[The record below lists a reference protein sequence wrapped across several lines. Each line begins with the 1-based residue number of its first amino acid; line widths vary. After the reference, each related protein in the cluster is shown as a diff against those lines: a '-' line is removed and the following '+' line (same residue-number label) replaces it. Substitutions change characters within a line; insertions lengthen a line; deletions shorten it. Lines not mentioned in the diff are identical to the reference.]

1 MTSKKAMLSIE
12 ARWLWRGLACLL
24 LLSAGGCGFGPP
36 PLDQPKR
43 FPTPYPAI
51 KTWAV
56 VPLRNETGTTQA
68 DGTAMADRLT
78 QQLQQVEGIRVLPV
92 NRVLEAMT
100 ATEITALDSTAK
112 VYRLME
118 VLGVDGLLIGTLS
131 AWDPYEPPKIGLT
144 VQLYSREVSDPAAPD
159 PRKLTRAA
167 TDDWLPGIR
176 ESRQP
181 IATVSQ
187 HFDAADGDTLRYL
200 QHYAHGRV
208 PPDSPAGWRRYLL
221 SMDLYAEFV
230 SHEVMRRLFAAE
242 WKRLTVEVDQAETA
256 PPAPDTDTGTPAST
270 Q

>member
-1 MTSKKAMLSIE
+1 
-12 ARWLWRGLACLL
+12 LWRGVTCLL
-24 LLSAGGCGFGPP
+24 LVTAGGCGFPP
-36 PLDQPKR
+36 RPLDQPR
-43 FPTPYPAI
+43 QFPTPYPAI

-56 VPLRNETGTTQA
+56 APLRNETGTTQA

-78 QQLQQVEGIRVLPV
+78 QQLQQVAGIRVLPV
-92 NRVLEAMT
+92 NRVLEAM
-100 ATEITALDSTAK
+100 AAIEINAIDSTAK

-118 VLGVDGLLIGTLS
+118 VLGVDGLLVGTLS

-144 VQLYSREVSDPAAPD
+144 MQLYSREVADAQTPD

-167 TDDWLPGIR
+167 TDDWLPGVR
-176 ESRQP
+176 ATRQP
-181 IATVSQ
+181 IATVSH
-187 HFDAADGDTLRYL
+187 HFDAANGDTLKYL
-200 QHYAHGRV
+200 RHYAHGRV

-242 WKRLTVEVDQAETA
+242 WKRLTVEVNQAESAQPETGA
-256 PPAPDTDTGTPAST
+256 PVSP